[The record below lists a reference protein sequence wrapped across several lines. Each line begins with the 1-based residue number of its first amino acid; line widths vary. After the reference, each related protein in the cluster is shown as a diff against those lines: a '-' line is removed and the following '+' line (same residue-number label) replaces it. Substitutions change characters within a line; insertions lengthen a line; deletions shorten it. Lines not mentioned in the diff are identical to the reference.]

1 MRVFAV
7 SPMQFHTAALGNI
20 NPEVRRVKIDVVDKN
35 PMTIDCSVLFL
46 LPHLSSVKQYQTFV
60 QELEWEKAKEDSNPV
75 PDSGGTMATLKPRFS
90 TTTGGSMVLSQYCF
104 LSQETENTMHACLPL
119 IHP

>member
-1 MRVFAV
+1 MRMFAV
-7 SPMQFHTAALGNI
+7 SSMQFHIAALGNT
-20 NPEVRRVKIDVVDKN
+20 NPKVRRVEIDVVDKSS
-35 PMTIDCSVLFL
+35 MTIDCSVLFL

-60 QELEWEKAKEDSNPV
+60 QELEWEKGKEESNPV
-75 PDSGGTMATLKPRFS
+75 PVSGGTMATLKPRFS
-90 TTTGGSMVLSQYCF
+90 TTTGGSMVFSQYCF